1 MELFLVGQGLLLLTF
16 MVMVGLFLLL
26 LFVRLDLGAGGV

>member
-26 LFVRLDLGAGGV
+26 LFVRLDFGAGGV